1 MKLIYITGLSHS
13 GSTLLDLMLHAHTK
27 LFSVGELKKLQHHFI
42 TTERDIKRRCT
53 CNSTLME
60 CKFWQQVNNHLVTNS
75 QRQLDQI
82 ASDFNLKNVDVNH
95 DTFLTLDAI
104 SKTSGKEYVI
114 DSSKD
119 LARLRAILKNQ
130 SLSTF
135 TIHIVRNPSGQINSM
150 LKADQRGHWKGR
162 VFNKPFIG
170 FKKLLFLIHKYNTVI
185 SSTRHLLSDKT
196 HIEIHYEDLVNKP
209 EETLSA
215 ILEKLGLSFEPSQL
229 NWAGTERHLLAGNR
243 MRNQFTNE
251 LKIDL
256 SWKTELR
263 WWQKL
268 LIYIGT
274 LKTH

>member
-13 GSTLLDLMLHAHTK
+13 GSTLLDLMLHAHTQ

-42 TTERDIKRRCT
+42 NNDRDSKRRCT
-53 CNSTLME
+53 CNSTLMD
-60 CKFWQQVNNHLVTNS
+60 CNFWQQVNHYLLTNS
-75 QRQLDQI
+75 KRQLHEI
-82 ASDFNLKNVDVNH
+82 ASDFNLKKIDVNH
-95 DTFLTLDAI
+95 DTFLTLDAVSQI
-104 SKTSGKEYVI
+104 SGKEYVI

-119 LARLRAILKNQ
+119 LARLRAILKNK
-130 SLSTF
+130 SFSTF

-162 VFNKPFIG
+162 IFKKPFIG

-185 SSTRHLLSDKT
+185 SSTRRLLGDKP

-209 EETLSA
+209 EETLST
-215 ILEKLGLSFEPSQL
+215 ILEKLGLNFETAQL
-229 NWAGTERHLLAGNR
+229 NWAGTERHHLAGNR
-243 MRNQFTNE
+243 MRNKFTNE
-251 LKIDL
+251 LKIDN

-274 LKTH
+274 QKTN